1 MTNDRLYF
9 AGAPM
14 SFPVQTLAQLRP
26 ILVGF
31 RKSAGLTQAQLAARL
46 GVTQQTYAQLEANP
60 SAVSIERLF
69 KVLNVLGVRLSL
81 DPAASAG
88 VAQTAAT
95 ANARTRANSRRD
107 STPADTAPLPDAP
120 VAPNKRPARR
130 RSSSAPAAVGTAAT
144 APAAK
149 TPVGAAGKRTPAT
162 PRKRRVAK
170 REDW

>member
-1 MTNDRLYF
+1 
-9 AGAPM
+9 M

-46 GVTQQTYAQLEANP
+46 GVTQQSYAQLEANP

-81 DPAASAG
+81 DPAASAD
-88 VAQTAAT
+88 VAQTAA
-95 ANARTRANSRRD
+95 AGNARTRANSRRD
-107 STPADTAPLPDAP
+107 SAPADTAAATAAP
-120 VAPNKRPARR
+120 VAPSKRPARR
-130 RSSSAPAAVGTAAT
+130 RSSSAPAATGTAAT
-144 APAAK
+144 ARAAK
-149 TPVGAAGKRTPAT
+149 TPVAAAGKRTPAT

>member
-1 MTNDRLYF
+1 
-9 AGAPM
+9 M

-31 RKSAGLTQAQLAARL
+31 RKSAGLTQAQLATRL
-46 GVTQQTYAQLEANP
+46 GVTQQSYAQLEANP

-81 DPAASAG
+81 DPAASAD
-88 VAQTAAT
+88 VAQTAAGS
-95 ANARTRANSRRD
+95 ARTRANSRRD
-107 STPADTAPLPDAP
+107 SAPADTAAATDAP
-120 VAPNKRPARR
+120 VAPSKRPARR
-130 RSSSAPAAVGTAAT
+130 RSSSAPAATGTAAT
-144 APAAK
+144 ARAAK